1 MSGFL
6 AAVGIIGFALMPLVV
21 IPGAVGVLIALY
33 VGRRRLA
40 RILFVIMIVAVA
52 VPFLSVL
59 LSSIPV

>member
-33 VGRRRLA
+33 VGPRRLA